1 MGLIVKLNIFGNDWP
16 TRDGTCIR
24 DYIHVMDLAE
34 GHVKALNFLLEN
46 KPCFININLGTGK
59 GTTVLELV
67 KSFQNSN
74 KITIPYEFVERRIGD
89 NPITIADNTKAL
101 AILNW
106 EAKRSLDDMCRDGW
120 EWFKR
125 NPKGY

>member
-1 MGLIVKLNIFGNDWP
+1 MVEW
-16 TRDGTCIR
+16 
-24 DYIHVMDLAE
+24 YILYIEDLAY
-34 GHVKALNFLLEN
+34 GHVAALEMLESE
-46 KPCFININLGTGK
+46 CNIYNLGTGY
-59 GTTVLELV
+59 GHSVLDIV
-67 KSFQNSN
+67 KKFEEVTGI
-74 KITIPYEFVERRIGD
+74 KIPYEFAERRIGD
-89 NPITIADNTKAL
+89 NPTIIADNTKAL